1 MKKKTFLV
9 CLTKLSYFK
18 YSGVQLIR
26 PMEKPKKSGEL
37 ANSGGLVASGRL
49 AKSFEKLI
57 FYSEK
62 ETTVYKNEL

>member
-1 MKKKTFLV
+1 MSSRV
-9 CLTKLSYFK
+9 II

-57 FYSEK
+57 FYSEN
-62 ETTVYKNEL
+62 ETNVYKNELYKLLSIIKY